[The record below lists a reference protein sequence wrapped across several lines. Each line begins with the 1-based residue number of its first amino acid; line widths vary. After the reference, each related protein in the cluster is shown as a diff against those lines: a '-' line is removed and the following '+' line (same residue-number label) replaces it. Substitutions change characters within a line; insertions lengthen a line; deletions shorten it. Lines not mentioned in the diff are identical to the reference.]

1 MSRRGRRGAGWRVAG
16 LALAALLG
24 VGAWLASSG
33 RLASLAAA
41 PAGPPPVSAPPAQG
55 SGAIAALGRLEPKDG
70 VRRIA
75 GPAQMVAVVGRA
87 ARGQARP
94 RAARAGDRPPRRDG
108 APRGG
113 AGPRRGAASRTRRPS
128 STRHL
133 ELHKGDVISD
143 SKRDELQ
150 LALDVARA
158 DLTHAEA
165 ELERARVR
173 SPIDGQVLEVHAR
186 DGERVERRGHR
197 RARAHPGDVRHRR
210 GLRDRHRARAPRPAR
225 ATVRAPRCRGPL
237 RGAVDRIGL
246 KVGKQDALGT
256 DPAARTDARVVEVE
270 IRLSTTRERAR
281 RGAHQPAGRGRDR
294 ALRSVGSRSPS
305 AGSS

>member
-75 GPAQMVAVVGRA
+75 GPAQMVAVVGELLVDKRDLVRRGQVIARLDETALREAELARA
-87 ARGQARP
+87 AAQLRNSEAEL
-94 RAARAGDRPPRRDG
+94 A
-108 APRGG
+108 
-113 AGPRRGAASRTRRPS
+113 
-128 STRHL
+128 RHL
-133 ELHKGDVISD
+133 ELHKGNIISD

-150 LALDVARA
+150 LAPRRGARGRCSA
-158 DLTHAEA
+158 PRPSSSATGC
-165 ELERARVR
+165 AR
-173 SPIDGQVLEVHAR
+173 PIDGQVLEVHAR
-186 DGERVERRGHR
+186 DGERVGRDGIVELGRT
-197 RARAHPGDVRHRR
+197 AGDVRHRR
-210 GLRDRHRARAPRPAR
+210 GLRDRHRARARSASA
-225 ATVRAPRCRGPL
+225 ATVAQPGAAAARC
-237 RGAVDRIGL
+237 AATVERIGL
-246 KVGKQDALGT
+246 KVGKLDVLGT

-270 IRLSTTRERAR
+270 IRLDDASAR
-281 RGAHQPAGRGRDR
+281 PRP
-294 ALRSVGSRSPS
+294 SPTSRSTSRSTP
-305 AGSS
+305 